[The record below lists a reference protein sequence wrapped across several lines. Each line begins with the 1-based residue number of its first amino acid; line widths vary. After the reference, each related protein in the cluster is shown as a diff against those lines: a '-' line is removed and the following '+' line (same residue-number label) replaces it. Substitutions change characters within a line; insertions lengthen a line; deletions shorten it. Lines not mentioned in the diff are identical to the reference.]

1 MNLRDKLVWVGCLVL
16 WVVFIC
22 MASPAFAQNTP
33 ADSLTGALKRERTL
47 LQVELQAAKDR
58 QKKSAT
64 EAKKTITTLRE
75 QIARQRAR
83 YELAWRRVLEKEREL
98 RQLDA
103 RMETLPTAEADNV
116 SLSQLEAELGLQTT
130 KDQSQAQ
137 RIKLVF
143 QSAASRL
150 LSSSQIR
157 QTSGQFFLKD
167 GSRVDGTIVHLGV
180 VAAAGVTSTGQG
192 GVLIPTAPSSSEFE
206 VVQQAGPKIASY
218 LQGKGSAVPVL
229 IYDPKNPPARS
240 DLDLD
245 AKAKPKAAPRTWR
258 DTVKDAAPVGY
269 VILGLGALALLVMF
283 VRLLALGY
291 MHTRE
296 RRAGKRLLAQMHEHH
311 HDRELDDLIKDAR
324 GGHTALD
331 RITLQALS
339 HRHLPLELY
348 ENSVQATLIVELGRV
363 SRGLSALRAIAAV
376 SPLLGLLGTVIGM
389 ITTFEALTVAGS
401 ASDPQALS
409 GGIAQALA
417 TTQLGLVVA
426 VPALLAYSGL
436 RGWAS
441 RVETYIEHI
450 AVEISIHIREL
461 SLLGEGHAH
470 DHGHHHGHDHGGHHE
485 HH

>member
-1 MNLRDKLVWVGCLVL
+1 MNHRLRDNLAWVGCTTLML
-16 WVVFIC
+16 MFVF
-22 MASPAFAQNTP
+22 SSHVWAQNTP
-33 ADSLTGALKRERTL
+33 ANSLTGALKRERTL
-47 LQVELQAAKDR
+47 LQAELQAAKDR
-58 QKKSAT
+58 QKKSTT
-64 EAKKTITTLRE
+64 EAQKTITTLRE

-83 YELAWRRVLEKEREL
+83 YELAWRRVLEKERSL

-103 RMETLPTAEADNV
+103 QMETLPTAPADNV
-116 SLSQLEAELGLQTT
+116 SLSQLEAELGVTTT

-137 RIKLVF
+137 RITLVF
-143 QSAASRL
+143 QSAASRIL
-150 LSSSQIR
+150 NSSQIR
-157 QTSGQFFLKD
+157 KTPGRFFLKD
-167 GSRVDGTIVHLGV
+167 GTHVDGTIVHLGV
-180 VAAAGVTSTGQG
+180 VAAAGATSTGQG
-192 GVLIPTAPSSSEFE
+192 GVLIPTAPSSREFE
-206 VVQQAGPKIASY
+206 VVQPAGAKVASY
-218 LQGKGSAVPVL
+218 LQGKQSAVPVL
-229 IYDPKNPPARS
+229 IYDPKAPPARS

-245 AKAKPKAAPRTWR
+245 AKAKPEAAPRTWR

-269 VILGLGALALLVMF
+269 VILGLGTLALLVML

-296 RRAGKRLLAQMHEHH
+296 RRAGKRLLTQMHEHH
-311 HDRELDDLIKDAR
+311 HDRELDDLVKDAR
-324 GGHTALD
+324 AGHTALD

-461 SLLGEGHAH
+461 SLLGENHVH
-470 DHGHHHGHDHGGHHE
+470 VHEHHHGDHHE